1 MLKDLFVHLCI
12 MIAFLFVGGSI
23 FKNNPYEISLINKM
37 IFGVFTGI
45 LGSLLMIFSIQVES
59 ETIIDLRHIVMIVSA
74 IFGGFVSSIITSTL
88 IAISRLLFLDINT
101 EVIIVSIAI
110 IFVGAIIGFIS
121 SLKIS
126 KSKQWIFMVVISTF
140 IFSIILYFRIR
151 HLDYFNII
159 LFNYWGL
166 SIFGGIITYILVN
179 YISRSNYLNYEY
191 KKQATV
197 DFLTGLKNTRQF
209 DLILSNLMADAK
221 IQRKNIGLLYIDIDY
236 FKQINDS
243 YGHQAGDSI
252 LHEVGSILI
261 ASIREHD
268 NVFRNGGE
276 EFSVILLDMNLEKS
290 IEIAENI
297 RTKIEK
303 HPFLLPN
310 NLTIH
315 ITFSIGVTTSQAVG
329 DTPQN
334 IVKRADDALYS
345 AKSKGRNQVCW
356 SLAKEERDHPNRY
369 NLSAKDRYKKHK
381 KFITTR

>member
-12 MIAFLFVGGSI
+12 MIAFLFVGGAI
-23 FKNNPYEISLINKM
+23 FKNNPYEINLRNKM

-45 LGSLLMIFSIQVES
+45 LGSLLMIFSIQVET

-74 IFGGFVSSIITSTL
+74 IFGGFVSSFITSTL
-88 IAISRLLFLDINT
+88 IAISRLLFLDIST
-101 EVIIVSIAI
+101 GVVIVSIAI
-110 IFVGAIIGFIS
+110 VFVGAIMGVIS

-126 KSKQWIFMVVISTF
+126 KSKQWIFMVVTSTF
-140 IFSIILYFRIR
+140 IFSIILYIRVR
-151 HLDYFNII
+151 HLDHFNII
-159 LFNYWGL
+159 LFNYWCL

-197 DFLTGLKNTRQF
+197 DFLTGLKNARQF

-236 FKQINDS
+236 FKQINDR

-261 ASIREHD
+261 ASISEHD
-268 NVFRNGGE
+268 TVFRNGGE
-276 EFSVILLDMNLEKS
+276 EFSVLLLDKNLEKS
-290 IEIAENI
+290 IEIAEHI
-297 RTKIEK
+297 RTKIER

-310 NLTIH
+310 NLNIH
-315 ITFSIGVTTSQAVG
+315 ITFSIGVTTSQSVG
-329 DTPQN
+329 ETPQN
-334 IVKRADDALYS
+334 IVKRADDALYR

-356 SLAKEERDHPNRY
+356 SQAEERDSPNR
-369 NLSAKDRYKKHK
+369 NSHSTKDRYKKLGS
-381 KFITTR
+381 TL